1 MILFMSISPYTC
13 HVVKPLLPLAHGQT
27 GPSLARRAGTRR
39 PSIRRTVRA
48 HAAAANP
55 CPVRR
60 RDERERPRRRDRW
73 DPGQHLAP
81 PAGARPGQRAGAPE
95 GWASGVLLDRRSLDL
110 QAVRPGVRK
119 LGEAVLQEGRR
130 LHRERESL
138 TNLAASGLA
147 GGRPWRHPPH
157 SSHIQRRTCLLKV
170 RYGSPNLASR
180 ELSSRKMTPKCRITA
195 IGTTNNSGI
204 QSSRIKPSA
213 SCSEHSER
221 YIGFLVNLYGPVLT
235 SATAGRSGRK
245 FVPIAV
251 KERTAQIA
259 KEPEIAASTK
269 PVHRNPGYFAT
280 CSG

>member
-1 MILFMSISPYTC
+1 MILFMSISTYTC

-27 GPSLARRAGTRR
+27 GPSLERRAGTRR

-81 PAGARPGQRAGAPE
+81 PAGALPGQRAGAPE

-157 SSHIQRRTCLLKV
+157 SSHIQRRTRLLKA
-170 RYGSPNLASR
+170 RYGSPTLGSR
-180 ELSSRKMTPKCRITA
+180 IPT
-195 IGTTNNSGI
+195 IGTTTNSGI

-221 YIGFLVNLYGPVLT
+221 YIGFAAANTAKDT
-235 SATAGRSGRK
+235 SGS
-245 FVPIAV
+245 
-251 KERTAQIA
+251 
-259 KEPEIAASTK
+259 S
-269 PVHRNPGYFAT
+269 
-280 CSG
+280 